1 MDARSRKFEKFNL
14 KNLLL
19 FSMLIILFSECKNS
33 ESKIVVNDTKIVYTI
48 HIDREYNYFTDKL
61 EDKKNLVQFI
71 DNPKLVKEKVIVYK
85 DDYDTITY
93 SKNELNKIQKLF
105 PYINPE
111 ITISPDDAYLKS
123 AFIDYIDK
131 NGKKEHYSFG
141 SEAGQ
146 DNYFILYAYFLKH
159 KNGEKFEKE
168 RQDLIKIY
176 RNINEI
182 YGRIEMRG
190 TYFGH
195 QYKRILGAAEYSVY
209 LFKTHSYK
217 YYKERNRLNEKQN
230 FIMHLREIIKNK
242 DKQNDVYFKDKREID
257 KRKEIFEKLINNI
270 NNLITNEFYLKEAK
284 KFEVENYK

>member
-1 MDARSRKFEKFNL
+1 MEERRWKSKISQLRK
-14 KNLLL
+14 LL
-19 FSMLIILFSECKNS
+19 FFLTIFIFFSGCKKSENKII
-33 ESKIVVNDTKIVYTI
+33 VNETKITDTI
-48 HIDREYNYFTDKL
+48 HIDKEYNYFTDKL
-61 EDKKNLVQFI
+61 EDNKNLVQFI
-71 DNPKLVKEKVIVYK
+71 DNPKLEKEKVIVYK

-105 PYINPE
+105 PYINPK
-111 ITISPDDAYLKS
+111 ITIPPDNAYLKS
-123 AFIDYIDK
+123 IFVDYIDK
-131 NGKKEHYSFG
+131 NGKKENYTFG

-146 DNYFILYAYFLKH
+146 DGYFILYAYFLKH

-182 YGRIEMRG
+182 YGRIEMGG

-230 FIMHLREIIKNK
+230 FIMHLRKVIKNK

-257 KRKEIFEKLINNI
+257 KRKEIFEKLINTI